1 MRPVLLV
8 PVCAALLLAGPALAQ
23 SGSGLSS
30 GISTGAPPASSGPGT
45 LPAGSVGGTT
55 TGDVPLKTGS
65 TTAVGQT
72 KPPGEAASGT
82 RSDLEEK
89 SRELDRK
96 IDKGICVG
104 CK

>member
-1 MRPVLLV
+1 MRPVHVLS
-8 PVCAALLLAGPALAQ
+8 VCAALLCAGSAFAQ
-23 SGSGLSS
+23 SSSGLSS
-30 GISTGAPPASSGPGT
+30 GLSTGAPTSPAGPGT
-45 LPAGSVGGTT
+45 LPAGSVGSTA

-72 KPPGEAASGT
+72 KPPGEAAPGT